1 MTCLQSGQWENPASL
16 RSSSSCCPVS
26 FCCSLTNLIWG
37 ACNVASCQMFSL
49 GRSSLGFS
57 FCCSCGFDH
66 GFTFSWRIRQ
76 MFLAQPSSP
85 LKWCSG
91 SAMQPQEG
99 LSGKRKCRGR
109 EAAATRLMPHGTD
122 KLWVSQ
128 GCAACSIHSS
138 YPLQW
143 FVRGLGSC
151 SSVKQWLL

>member
-37 ACNVASCQMFSL
+37 ACNVASCQMLSL

-85 LKWCSG
+85 LKRCSG

-122 KLWVSQ
+122 KLFGYPRGALPALYIVVIL
-128 GCAACSIHSS
+128 CS
-138 YPLQW
+138 
-143 FVRGLGSC
+143 GSWE
-151 SSVKQWLL
+151 V